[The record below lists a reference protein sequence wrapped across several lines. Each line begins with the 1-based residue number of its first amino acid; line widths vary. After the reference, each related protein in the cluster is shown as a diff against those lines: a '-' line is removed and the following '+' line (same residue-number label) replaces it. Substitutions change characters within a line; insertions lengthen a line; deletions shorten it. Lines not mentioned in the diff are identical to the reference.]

1 MMPSVSNLEG
11 RALAERIW
19 RVHPDVQVP
28 IDGEW
33 VDAVSRQSLIEGVL
47 DGVVMLDRSGGVL
60 TVIVGR
66 TPTELPGEMVTTG
79 AIVQWKNR
87 TDATPQPEQTT
98 TVPVHSAGLFE
109 RTEPETVDE
118 PEHFDEPDTITLD
131 GEPVAVTVEPSP
143 DGLDYAKLPEED
155 LSDIPVHAR

>member
-1 MMPSVSNLEG
+1 M
-11 RALAERIW
+11 AERIW

-33 VDAVSRQSLIEGVL
+33 VDAVSRQSLVEGIL

-87 TDATPQPEQTT
+87 TDATPQPEQAT
-98 TVPVHSAGLFE
+98 TVPVHSAGLFD
-109 RTEPETVDE
+109 RTEP
-118 PEHFDEPDTITLD
+118 DT
-131 GEPVAVTVEPSP
+131 PVADLPASDEVAESAQGLDPEVGMEAYDPPAEPSP
-143 DGLDYAKLPEED
+143 DGLDYDALPEED

>member
-1 MMPSVSNLEG
+1 M
-11 RALAERIW
+11 AERIW

-33 VDAVSRQSLIEGVL
+33 VDAVSRQSLVEGIL

-87 TDATPQPEQTT
+87 TDATPQPERAT
-98 TVPVHSAGLFE
+98 TVPVHSAGLFD
-109 RTEPETVDE
+109 RTEPDA
-118 PEHFDEPDTITLD
+118 
-131 GEPVAVTVEPSP
+131 PVADLPASDEVAEPAQGLDLEVGMEAYDPPAEPSP
-143 DGLDYAKLPEED
+143 DGLDYDALPEED